1 MKSMAHFYLESTFVT
16 SELSKWAGAGAGGW
30 RLGIAIL
37 PENYAPEIKTAMLG
51 IGSETYSCA
60 PASIQHAAITAYT
73 DNKLMA
79 RYVENERRIL
89 KGIGLC
95 VFEAVIAAG
104 LRAHPLKVGFIFG
117 LIFPPI
123 NKL

>member
-16 SELSKWAGAGAGGW
+16 SGLSKWAGAGGW

-60 PASIQHAAITAYT
+60 PASIQHAAINP
-73 DNKLMA
+73 D
-79 RYVENERRIL
+79 RCH
-89 KGIGLC
+89 LC
-95 VFEAVIAAG
+95 G
-104 LRAHPLKVGFIFG
+104 TQ
-117 LIFPPI
+117 
-123 NKL
+123 N